1 MIIKF
6 ERRTDQPDAAG
17 RCKVYLVAT
26 FDGQRLRLSTG
37 ERCLAAEW
45 NEEKSRFRKSFS
57 GFQEANDVLDA
68 LSEKV
73 VRAHRDLR
81 TAGVVVTSAL
91 LKDALAPKVAAA
103 DLPPAPL
110 LTDLFGAYIEVL
122 RARGFR
128 FHTLKGYKTAHNTLI
143 EFAETLPGRLTTA
156 DYDSGM
162 HDGLLGPLRDVR
174 GSAQNTVAGVVKQLK
189 PFLAWARDDRGQT
202 LAVDPGKLKVEW
214 EDIEKVW
221 LTAAELAR
229 LEKALLPANLVQV
242 RDAFLFCCYTGLRYS
257 DLAALHEGNVKE
269 WDGGRILRLTQTK
282 TRTGVSIYLT
292 PPAGALLDKYAGT
305 RTRLMPSTANQVM
318 NRYLKRICR
327 LAGVESLVEVVET
340 IGGQIMKRP
349 VAKWELVSM
358 HTARHTFAT
367 QSLLRGMPVE
377 VLQKVLG
384 HSKIQTTMIYAK
396 VVEDLQHQTM
406 RRIWE
411 GSAAGPA
418 EGSDIQ
424 AKEICAVVPEA
435 GSIMKAEPG
444 GDQAAA

>member
-1 MIIKF
+1 MTIKF

-17 RCKVYLVAT
+17 RCQVHLRAY
-26 FDGQRLRLSTG
+26 FDGQRCRISTG
-37 ERCLAAEW
+37 ERCTAADW
-45 NEEKSRFRKSFS
+45 NEDKGRFRK
-57 GFQEANDVLDA
+57 GFDGSQEANDRLDA
-68 LSEKV
+68 LKSDVTKAYRE
-73 VRAHRDLR
+73 LR
-81 TAGVVVTSAL
+81 TAGVAVTPAVLRAAL
-91 LKDALAPKVAAA
+91 QPKVTAA
-103 DLPPAPL
+103 DLPPAPM

-128 FHTLKGYKTAHNTLI
+128 FHTLKGYKTAHNTLL
-143 EFAETLPGRLTTA
+143 EFASTLPGRLTTA
-156 DYDSGM
+156 DYDAGM
-162 HDGLLGPLRDVR
+162 HDGLLGHLRDVR

-189 PFLAWARDDRGQT
+189 PFLAWARDDRGQA
-202 LAVDPGKLKVEW
+202 LAVDPAKLRVEW
-214 EDIEKVW
+214 EDVEKVW

-229 LEKALLPANLVQV
+229 LETAKLPDNLGPV

-257 DLAALHEGNVKE
+257 DLSALHAGNVKE

-305 RTRLMPSTANQVM
+305 RERLLPSTANQVI

-327 LAGVESLVEVVET
+327 LAGVDDAVEVVET
-340 IGGQIMKRP
+340 LGGQIMKRP

-384 HSKIQTTMIYAK
+384 HAKIQTTMIYAK

-411 GSAAGPA
+411 GTGAGAPASAEARAA
-418 EGSDIQ
+418 EV
-424 AKEICAVVPEA
+424 CAVVPDGEA
-435 GSIMKAEPG
+435 GTELTPARGI
-444 GDQAAA
+444 AA